1 MQDNAEDIDLE
12 YLSEDFP
19 KLLNSMKGATDRIKG
34 ISTSLRT
41 FSRADTDKGV
51 GKGTGLGLAI
61 ARVGD
66 GGHSRC
72 RFPTPKWSDVTPDL

>member
-61 ARVGD
+61 GLLGETLVS
-66 GGHSRC
+66 GGENGTVKLWQLRI
-72 RFPTPKWSDVTPDL
+72 